1 MNIYASIGIRLKA
14 ALLFIV
20 FASNTVLGFACAV
33 GVDKALIKR
42 MIQHVGIGKATES
55 FLITLAVGEE
65 HHRKDG
71 KKPTEKDCT
80 CNKEKNDCC
89 NKKVVAFEQLDKSIS
104 HPVTVNFALTVSELP
119 PFLLLNTTIYSGT
132 SIKVL
137 NYIFRNLHSPPEDIR
152 VSIRSFQI

>member
-1 MNIYASIGIRLKA
+1 MNISDSIILRLKA
-14 ALLFIV
+14 GLLFIV

-55 FLITLAVGEE
+55 FSNA
-65 HHRKDG
+65 HAFG
-71 KKPTEKDCT
+71 KKHNRCDEKKALEKDCT
-80 CNKEKNDCC
+80 CNKEKDNCC

-104 HPVTVNFALTVSELP
+104 QPVTATFVLPVFELP

-137 NYIFRNLHSPPEDIR
+137 NYVFRNLHSPTEDIR
-152 VSIRSFQI
+152 VSIQSFQI